1 MPGLPIS
8 TALSPSHRA
17 SCASG
22 FVGCG
27 DARISDLSSCG
38 GLGGPVG
45 GTILGIARESPNSK
59 LTQHCSASGARAL
72 TKLSLSALTPQTAT
86 FSLNLCAK
94 KAGGCCCKGRAAREE
109 AERWRV
115 DQMADDPTAEDF
127 PLLTPMLVMRFDKFK
142 AQGHIPRSNEAEA
155 KELLE
160 KFDAAASDQI
170 TVFISHQ
177 WWQSHHPDYTEGVN
191 AHLKFRTVIHG
202 VEQLIAKFG
211 LDQRQV
217 YICK

>member
-1 MPGLPIS
+1 
-8 TALSPSHRA
+8 
-17 SCASG
+17 
-22 FVGCG
+22 
-27 DARISDLSSCG
+27 
-38 GLGGPVG
+38 
-45 GTILGIARESPNSK
+45 
-59 LTQHCSASGARAL
+59 
-72 TKLSLSALTPQTAT
+72 
-86 FSLNLCAK
+86 
-94 KAGGCCCKGRAAREE
+94 
-109 AERWRV
+109 
-115 DQMADDPTAEDF
+115 MADDPTAEDF

-142 AQGHIPRSNEAEA
+142 AQGHIPRSDEAET

-160 KFDAAASDQI
+160 KFDAAAS